1 MHFYYPVMHFYYP
14 VMLFYF
20 SGDIVNILVK
30 KSGDLKI
37 FLSAEYHLSGE
48 NNPVKFKKNPV
59 TKELILLKMY
69 VKLRFLSNVLNERNF
84 TYIFNKLLFFQKSF
98 YIKKNNK

>member
-1 MHFYYPVMHFYYP
+1 MLFYYP

-59 TKELILLKMY
+59 TKEFIL
-69 VKLRFLSNVLNERNF
+69 
-84 TYIFNKLLFFQKSF
+84 
-98 YIKKNNK
+98 

>member
-1 MHFYYPVMHFYYP
+1 MLFYYP

-59 TKELILLKMY
+59 TKELIL
-69 VKLRFLSNVLNERNF
+69 FL
-84 TYIFNKLLFFQKSF
+84 YILENQSINTFFSLIHKSF
-98 YIKKNNK
+98 I